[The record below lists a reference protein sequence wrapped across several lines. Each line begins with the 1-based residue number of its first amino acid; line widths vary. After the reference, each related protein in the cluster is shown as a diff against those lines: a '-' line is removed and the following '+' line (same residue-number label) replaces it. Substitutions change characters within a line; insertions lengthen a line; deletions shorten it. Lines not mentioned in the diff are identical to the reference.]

1 MASLA
6 WQLAKRYRSTRH
18 TSGFIRFIS
27 ASSTSGIALGVAI
40 LILALSVMNG
50 FEQALKDR
58 LLAVIP
64 HIELEAVEYTLAD
77 WPQKVAALSL
87 VNGVSAGAP
96 FIKANGMLR
105 HSGAVKAA
113 QVRGIDLQYEQQI
126 SDVSQYV
133 SAGTMATLENNQI
146 VLGQGIAEALNVA
159 VGQNLQLMLPR
170 FAADG
175 SLASHRTLNL
185 TVSAVV
191 SLGGQ
196 LDYSQVWVEL
206 SSLANWLGL
215 PEGEVHGLAFRI
227 DDIFAAPQLARELG
241 RQSEDYVYLLDWY
254 RSQGHVHNDIQMV
267 RAILYLVLTLVIAVA
282 CFNIVA
288 TLVMA
293 VREKEADIAI
303 LLTMGMAPR
312 ELVKTF
318 VLLGWLNGLIGAT
331 IGVGLGVL
339 LATSIEQL
347 FAGLTRLLG
356 SSLLDPSIYFIDF
369 IPSVLHWPDVLLTF
383 SIALLLSLLATLY
396 PAWRASKVEPAAIL
410 GQH

>member
-58 LLAVIP
+58 LLSVIP
-64 HIELEAVEYTLAD
+64 HIELEAVDYSLAD
-77 WPQKVAALSL
+77 WPRKLQTMASAD
-87 VNGVSAGAP
+87 GVIAGAP

-113 QVRGIDLQYEQQI
+113 QVRGVSLSHEQQI
-126 SDVSQYV
+126 SAVAEYVSQG
-133 SAGTMATLENNQI
+133 SMTTLNDLQI
-146 VLGQGIAEALNVA
+146 VLGQGIADALEIQ

-175 SLASHRTLNL
+175 SLASHRTVNL

-191 SLGGQ
+191 SIGGQ
-196 LDYSQVWVEL
+196 LDFSQVWVDIDA
-206 SSLANWLGL
+206 LAGWLGV

-227 DDIFAAPQLARELG
+227 DDVFAAPQKARQLG
-241 RQSEDYVYLLDWY
+241 QLTEDYVYMRDWFGA
-254 RSQGHVHNDIQMV
+254 QGHVYNDIQMV
-267 RAILYLVLTLVIAVA
+267 RAILYLVLTLVIGVA

-303 LLTMGMAPR
+303 LLTMGMAPGQ
-312 ELVKTF
+312 LIKTF
-318 VLLGWLNGLIGAT
+318 VLLGWLNGLIGSLL
-331 IGVGLGVL
+331 GVGFGVL
-339 LATSIEQL
+339 LASTIEQL
-347 FAGLTRLLG
+347 FAGLTRFLG

-369 IPSVLHWPDVLLTF
+369 VPSLLRWQDVALTF

>member
-64 HIELEAVEYTLAD
+64 HIELEAVDYSLTD
-77 WPQKVAALSL
+77 WPRQLATMSGVD
-87 VNGVSAGAP
+87 GVSAGAP

-105 HSGAVKAA
+105 HGSAVKAA
-113 QVRGIDLQYEQQI
+113 QVRGVSLQHEQQI
-126 SDVSQYV
+126 SAVTEFVTQGS
-133 SAGTMATLENNQI
+133 MAMLDDTQI
-146 VLGQGIAEALNVA
+146 ILGQGIADALDIT
-159 VGQNLQLMLPR
+159 VGQSLQLMLPR

-175 SLASHRTLNL
+175 SLASHRTVSL
-185 TVSAVV
+185 TVSGIVA
-191 SLGGQ
+191 LGGQ
-196 LDYSQVWVEL
+196 LDYSQVWVDMPA
-206 SSLANWLGL
+206 LALWLGMS
-215 PEGEVHGLAFRI
+215 EGEVHGLAFRV
-227 DDIFAAPQLARELG
+227 DDVFAAPQLARVLG
-241 RQSEDYVYLLDWY
+241 RLSDEYVYTLDWY
-254 RSQGHVHNDIQMV
+254 RSQGHVYNDIQMV
-267 RAILYLVLTLVIAVA
+267 RAILYPVLTLVITVA

-303 LLTMGMAPR
+303 LLTMGMAPGQ
-312 ELVKTF
+312 LIKTF
-318 VLLGWLNGLIGAT
+318 VLLGWLNGLIGSLL
-331 IGVGLGVL
+331 GVAFGVL
-339 LATSIEQL
+339 LASTIESV
-347 FAGLTRLLG
+347 FATITRVVG
-356 SSLLDPSIYFIDF
+356 STLLDPSIYFIDF
-369 IPSVLHWPDVLLTF
+369 VPSVLRWQDVLLTL

-396 PAWRASKVEPAAIL
+396 PAWRASKVEPATIL

>member
-27 ASSTSGIALGVAI
+27 ASSTFGIALGVAI

-64 HIELEAVEYTLAD
+64 HIEIEAVDYTLAD
-77 WPQKVAALSL
+77 WPRKLTVMSSAD
-87 VNGVSAGAP
+87 GVTAGAP
-96 FIKANGMLR
+96 FVKANGMLR

-113 QVRGIDLQYEQQI
+113 QVRGISLAHELQISAVKEFVTQGSMATLTEQQI
-126 SDVSQYV
+126 
-133 SAGTMATLENNQI
+133 L
-146 VLGQGIAEALNVA
+146 LGQGIAEELDVKL
-159 VGQNLQLMLPR
+159 GQNLQLMLPR

-175 SLASHRTLNL
+175 SLASHRTVNL

-191 SLGGQ
+191 ALGGP
-196 LDYSQVWVEL
+196 LDYSQVWVDMAA
-206 SSLANWLGL
+206 LAGWLGL
-215 PEGEVHGLAFRI
+215 PAGEVHGLAFRI

-241 RQSEDYVYLLDWY
+241 RLSEDYVYLLDWY
-254 RSQGHVHNDIQMV
+254 RTQGHVHNDIQMV
-267 RAILYLVLTLVIAVA
+267 RVILYLVLTLVIAVA

-303 LLTMGMAPR
+303 LLTMGMAPNQ
-312 ELVKTF
+312 LIKTF
-318 VLLGWLNGLIGAT
+318 VLLGWLNGLIGALL
-331 IGVGLGVL
+331 GVGVGVL
-339 LATSIEQL
+339 LANTIEQL
-347 FAGLTRLLG
+347 FAVLTRVLG

-369 IPSVLHWPDVLLTF
+369 IPSVLRWQDVALTF
-383 SIALLLSLLATLY
+383 IIAVLLSLLATLY